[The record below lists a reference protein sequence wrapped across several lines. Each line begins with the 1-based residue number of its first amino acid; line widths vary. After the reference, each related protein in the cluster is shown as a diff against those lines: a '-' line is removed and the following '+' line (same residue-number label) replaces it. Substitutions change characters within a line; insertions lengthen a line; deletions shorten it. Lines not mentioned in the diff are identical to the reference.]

1 MRTTRNRIVK
11 VLLTTTLLAAPAWI
25 HNLQANENLVRRP
38 YAEWAN
44 LPEQGQFVISPFFG
58 MSEAYHAW
66 EGSTSKSIQVEVDR
80 EDYGVDV
87 IQGSVL
93 VEYGIADRWAADI
106 GIGYTSVGTRSFNA
120 GAHSE
125 STTGLMDT
133 TLGVRYQIHKEYESE
148 YKWLPT
154 VTFRAGGILP
164 GSYEKLFPFAP
175 GNHSAGIEP
184 SLMMRKHLG
193 WQGFGLYGDFLYRYL
208 TTSGDD
214 QYAVAL
220 GCFQEIKNWTIS
232 AGWRHFQCLSGYDL
246 VINVGEPLDYA
257 PQAREITDTLE
268 VGFSYRTPKRH
279 FVYAF
284 DIKKV
289 FDGSNTDSAFYLGA
303 HADFPIGGKGK

>member
-1 MRTTRNRIVK
+1 MKLGFTLCARWSLVIA
-11 VLLTTTLLAAPAWI
+11 TTLACLPTPLPAT
-25 HNLQANENLVRRP
+25 ENLVRRP
-38 YAEWAN
+38 YGEWAN
-44 LPEQGQFVISPFFG
+44 LPEPGQFVISPFFG

-66 EGSTSKSIQVEVDR
+66 EKSSIKNITVEIER

-87 IQGSVL
+87 IQGSIMI
-93 VEYGIADRWAADI
+93 EYGIADRWAADL
-106 GIGYTSVGTRSFNA
+106 GVGYTSVGTRSFNPS
-120 GAHSE
+120 GASE

-133 TLGVRYQIHKEYESE
+133 TFGVRYQIHREYESD

-154 VTFRAGGILP
+154 IAFRAAGIVP
-164 GSYEKLFPFAP
+164 GSYDKHFPFAP

-184 SLMMRKHLG
+184 SFIMRKHVG
-193 WQGFGLYGDFLYRYL
+193 WQGFGLYGDLLYRYL

-214 QYAVAL
+214 QYAVAV

-232 AGWRHFQCLSGYDL
+232 FGYRHFQCLSGYDL

-257 PQAREITDTLE
+257 PQAREIFDAIE

-279 FVYAF
+279 FKYAF

-289 FDGSNTDSAFYLGA
+289 LDGSNTSSPFYLGA
-303 HADFPIGGKGK
+303 HADFPIGGKTK